1 MGVVAAVPVTLMR
14 LCWGVRACGY
24 PVSCHV
30 DHSGGSPG
38 PFPSRGGVWGSAEHP
53 RVLPQLELLEVRRQQ
68 EEEERK
74 RKWLGVEVECCNF
87 KQDGQERLS
96 RECKVGTK
104 TQG

>member
-74 RKWLGVEVECCNF
+74 RRPPSPEP
-87 KQDGQERLS
+87 S
-96 RECKVGTK
+96 TKVSEETES
-104 TQG
+104 QQQW